1 MAQENRKRIEPLIAE
16 DILSDEERAVVGG
29 ASESAEAEALRAFGR
44 SRTAFA
50 QIWDNPDDAEYDDLL

>member
-16 DILSDEERAVVGG
+16 DTVSDEERAVLSGVC
-29 ASESAEAEALRAFGR
+29 ESREIETLRDFGR